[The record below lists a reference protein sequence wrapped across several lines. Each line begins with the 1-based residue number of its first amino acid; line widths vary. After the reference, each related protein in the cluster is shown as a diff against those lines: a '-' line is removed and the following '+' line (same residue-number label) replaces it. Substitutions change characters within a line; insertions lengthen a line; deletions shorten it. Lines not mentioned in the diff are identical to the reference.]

1 MKVVRLRMALVL
13 SIIIA
18 LLAMVGCSSSN
29 TAPNTSPGSSPA
41 NSPNGGT
48 GGTGGGTQTNQ
59 ATPTPT
65 PAPAM
70 TTVRFSEVI
79 RSIFYAPL
87 YIAIE
92 KGFLKDEGINV
103 DLVTS
108 QGSDKGAAA
117 LLAGT
122 ADISLIGPETTIF
135 IANQAGSKK
144 VKVFYQLTMKD
155 GSFLL
160 SRSKNDSFK
169 WSDLNGKNI
178 VGWRPGS
185 APNMVLNAV
194 LKKEKVTNANVITN
208 LAAPAMVGA
217 FESGKGDYIQLYEP
231 LASMLETQGKAY
243 FVASMGE
250 QFGNYPET
258 SFVAT
263 SDYIKANPQI
273 IQNWTNALIK
283 ATKWLQDSSL
293 DDSAKAL
300 APYFTGTDLNLIKKS
315 IERYNKQGTWSL
327 NPIMDQAQFDIL
339 QNVLVENGVLKA
351 DQKVKMDDVLDMSFV
366 QKAAK

>member
-1 MKVVRLRMALVL
+1 MKFFRLRMTLVL
-13 SIIIA
+13 SIIA
-18 LLAMVGCSSSN
+18 AMLAVAACSSSN
-29 TAPNTSPGSSPA
+29 SST
-41 NSPNGGT
+41 NS
-48 GGTGGGTQTNQ
+48 GTQGDQETKQ
-59 ATPTPT
+59 PT
-65 PAPAM
+65 M

-92 KGFLKDEGINV
+92 KGFLKQEGINV

-117 LLAGT
+117 LLADT

-135 IANQAGSKK
+135 IANQEGSKK
-144 VKVFYQLTMKD
+144 LKVFYQLTMKD

-160 SRSKNDSFK
+160 ARNKTDSFK
-169 WSDLNGKNI
+169 WSDLDGKSV

-194 LKKEKVTNANVITN
+194 IKKENVPHAEVITN

-217 FESGKGDYIQLYEP
+217 FTNGKGDYIQLYEP
-231 LASMLETQGKAY
+231 LASMLDTQGQAHLA
-243 FVASMGE
+243 ASMGE

-263 SDYIKANPQI
+263 TDYIKANPQI
-273 IQNWTNALIK
+273 IQNWTNALIQ
-283 ATKWLQDSSL
+283 ATRWLQDSSL
-293 DDSAKAL
+293 DDAAKAL
-300 APYFTGTDLNLIKKS
+300 APYFTGTDLDLIKKS
-315 IERYNKQGTWSL
+315 IERYNKQDTWSL
-327 NPIMDQAQFDIL
+327 NPVMDEAQFNIL
-339 QNVLVENGVLKA
+339 QNVLIENGVLKTE
-351 DQKVKMDDVLDMSFV
+351 QKVKMDDVLDMSFV

>member
-1 MKVVRLRMALVL
+1 MKFYRLRIILVL
-13 SIIIA
+13 SIVIA
-18 LLAMVGCSSSN
+18 MLAMVGCSSSN
-29 TAPNTSPGSSPA
+29 VGK
-41 NSPNGGT
+41 NSEVQSNKEPK
-48 GGTGGGTQTNQ
+48 QQ
-59 ATPTPT
+59 EL
-65 PAPAM
+65 

-92 KGFLKDEGINV
+92 KGFFKEDGINV

-122 ADISLIGPETTIF
+122 ADISLVGPETTIF
-135 IANQAGSKK
+135 IANQEGSKK
-144 VKVFYQLTMKD
+144 LKVFYQLTMKD

-160 SRSKNDSFK
+160 SRDKTDNFK
-169 WSDLNGKNI
+169 WSDLAGKSV

-194 LKKEKVTNANVITN
+194 IKKANVSNASVITN

-217 FESGKGDYIQLYEP
+217 FTSGKGDYIQVYEP
-231 LASMLETQGKAY
+231 LASMLDTQGQAHL
-243 FVASMGE
+243 VASMGE
-250 QFGNYPET
+250 EFGNYPET

-263 SDYIKANPQI
+263 TDYIKENPKI

-293 DDSAKAL
+293 DDTAKAL
-300 APYFTGTDLNLIKKS
+300 SPYFNGTDLELIKKS

-327 NPIMDQAQFDIL
+327 NPVMDESQFNIL

-351 DQKVKMDDVLDMSFV
+351 EQKVKMEDVLDMSFV
-366 QKAAK
+366 EKATK